1 MKKKLI
7 AATLLVALIISS
19 CGSKDEHKEI
29 VVNVKTDTVEVYGSG
44 QSASFPGRIKAGDDI
59 NLSFRIAGPISS
71 INVSA
76 GNLVKKGQVLAQI
89 DPRDYSTQLAATEA
103 EYRQIKDNVD
113 RVVKL
118 YEKKGVTENEYYKAV
133 YGLEQITAKY
143 DAHKNALADT
153 RLTAPYDGYV
163 QKTYYSARETVGA
176 GMPVVSMI
184 GTSAMEVEINIPSN
198 VYAKRDEIESFVCT
212 SDIYPGKEY
221 PLEMAGMNRKA
232 NLNELYT
239 VYLNLITPKDYPPL
253 TPGMNVKVEVKY
265 KSTTEDRY
273 LVPINALISGKT
285 GSSVWVYNADNGT
298 INRREITTDGINNR
312 GCAIVLTGLKSGE
325 IVVSAGA
332 SSLKEGQKVSP
343 LKKQSATNTGGIL

>member
-1 MKKKLI
+1 MKKILI
-7 AATLLVALIISS
+7 ATSMLLLLIVSS
-19 CGSKDEHKEI
+19 CGNKDEHKEM
-29 VVNVKTDTVEVYGSG
+29 VVNVKTDTVMVYGSG
-44 QSASFPGRIKAGDDI
+44 KSANFPGRIKAGDDI
-59 NLSFRIAGPISS
+59 NLSFRIAGPIAS

-76 GNLVKKGQVLAQI
+76 GNIVKKGQVLAQI
-89 DPRDYSTQLAATEA
+89 DQRDYEIQLAATKA
-103 EYRQIKDNVD
+103 EYSQVKDEAN
-113 RVVKL
+113 RVIAL
-118 YEKKGVTENEYYKAV
+118 YKRDVVTEKDYYKAV
-133 YGLEQITAKY
+133 HGLEQITAKY

-184 GTSAMEVEINIPSN
+184 GTSTMEVEINIPSN

-239 VYLNLITPKDYPPL
+239 VYLNLKTPKDYPPL

-265 KSTTEDRY
+265 KSTIEDRY

-285 GSSVWVYNADNGT
+285 GSSVWVYNADSGT
-298 INRREITTDGINNR
+298 ISKREITTDGINNR
-312 GCAIVLTGLKSGE
+312 GCAIVLSGLKSGE
-325 IVVSAGA
+325 VVVSAGA
-332 SSLKEGQKVSP
+332 RALEEGQKVNP
-343 LKKQSATNTGGIL
+343 IKAQSATNTGGIL

>member
-7 AATLLVALIISS
+7 AATLLVALIMSS
-19 CGSKDEHKEI
+19 CGSKDEQIET
-29 VVNVKTDTVEVYGSG
+29 VVNVKTDTVKVYGSG

-59 NLSFRIAGPISS
+59 NLSFRIAGPIAS

-76 GNLVKKGQVLAQI
+76 GNLVRKGEVLAQI

-153 RLTAPYDGYV
+153 KLTAPYDGYV
-163 QKTYYSARETVGA
+163 QKTYYSAKETVNA

-184 GTSAMEVEINIPSN
+184 GTSDMEVEINIPSN

-239 VYLNLITPKDYPPL
+239 VYLNLKTPEDYQPL

-265 KSTTEDRY
+265 KSTSEDRY

-298 INRREITTDGINNR
+298 INKREITTDGINNR

-325 IVVSAGA
+325 VVVSAGA
-332 SSLKEGQKVSP
+332 SSLKEGQEVNP
-343 LKKQSATNTGGIL
+343 LKEQSETNIGGVL